1 MSDPLSPAL
10 SGPRPDLP
18 PSEFFE
24 GYLPAWF
31 ASAVSST
38 ATSPGALVFH
48 VGSESYALRLEAG
61 KLHVAR
67 GNATDATL
75 QVSLTPADF
84 MELLR
89 QADALFA
96 SGQSDRVLALRSLS
110 LDAERA
116 KAIRNVD
123 GSVAFE
129 ISEGDSVRTLLLS
142 PGASLAGA
150 TPPACTVRVSAA
162 DFWALSRGERN
173 PFELLMEGKIRMQGR
188 MEVAMALS
196 SVLVG

>member
-1 MSDPLSPAL
+1 V
-10 SGPRPDLP
+10 SGLP
-18 PSEFFE
+18 SAEGGLDAAPTSPSEFFE
-24 GYLPAWF
+24 SYLPAWF
-31 ASAVSST
+31 ARLSNGQV
-38 ATSPGALVFH
+38 TSPGALVFH
-48 VGSESYALRLEAG
+48 VGAESHALRLNAG
-61 KLHVAR
+61 KLEVTR
-67 GNATDATL
+67 GAATDAIL
-75 QVSLTPADF
+75 QVSLSPADF
-84 MELLR
+84 AALIREGAELLR
-89 QADALFA
+89 SGNADRL
-96 SGQSDRVLALRSLS
+96 LALRSLT

-129 ISEGDSVRTLLLS
+129 IAEAEGVRALLLS
-142 PGASLAGA
+142 PGAAIAGA
-150 TPPACTVRVSAA
+150 SAPACTVQVAGD

>member
-1 MSDPLSPAL
+1 MSGLPSLEGGSDAPSSPN
-10 SGPRPDLP
+10 
-18 PSEFFE
+18 EFFE
-24 GYLPAWF
+24 SYLPAWF
-31 ASAVSST
+31 AKVGRSSV
-38 ATSPGALVFH
+38 TSPGALVFH
-48 VGSESYALRLEAG
+48 VGPDSHALRLNAG
-61 KLHVAR
+61 KLEVTR
-67 GNATDATL
+67 GGATDAVL
-75 QVSLTPADF
+75 QVSLSPADF
-84 MELLR
+84 AALIHEGAALLS
-89 QADALFA
+89 
-96 SGQSDRVLALRSLS
+96 SGDSDRLLALRSLS

-129 ISEGDSVRTLLLS
+129 IAETDVVRTLLLS
-142 PGASLAGA
+142 PGAAVAGA
-150 TPPACTVRVSAA
+150 SPPACTVQLAGA